1 METTTS
7 LVKQAEDILSLAADI
22 QDEALNLSEPA
33 RQQRL
38 EEVRDL
44 YMAWYRECL
53 RQLRNDPVLGN
64 YRDEFKKE
72 YEGGWLKMRISHF
85 LKHGWKIY
93 PHYNPERPNPL
104 IPKWTSTYS
113 IAFRE
118 PLERQMVILLDA
130 GIG

>member
-1 METTTS
+1 METTAS
-7 LVKQAEDILSLAADI
+7 LVKQAGDMLSLAADI

-44 YMAWYRECL
+44 YMTWYRACL
-53 RQLRNDPVLGN
+53 RQLRNDPALDDF
-64 YRDEFKKE
+64 YDAFKRE
-72 YEGGWLKMRISHF
+72 YEGGWFKMCISHF

-93 PHYNPERPNPL
+93 PAYNPERPNLL

-118 PLERQMVILLDA
+118 PLERQMVILLEA
-130 GIG
+130 GVG

>member
-44 YMAWYRECL
+44 YMTWYREGL

-64 YRDEFKKE
+64 FRNEFKRE
-72 YEGGWLKMRISHF
+72 YEGGWLKMRIAHF
-85 LKHGWKIY
+85 LKHGWKLY
-93 PHYNPERPNPL
+93 PHYNPERPSPI

>member
-1 METTTS
+1 METTKS
-7 LVKQAEDILSLAADI
+7 LVKQAEELVSLAADI

-44 YMAWYRECL
+44 YVTWYRECL

-64 YRDEFKKE
+64 FRDEFKRE

-93 PHYNPERPNPL
+93 LHYNPERPSPL
-104 IPKWTSTYS
+104 VPKWTSTYS

-118 PLERQMVILLDA
+118 PLERQIIILLDA
-130 GIG
+130 GVN